1 VLSLKQRYARAM
13 EGLYLL
19 CVVVSGLAL
28 VSITLIIPFGVFMR
42 YAMNNP
48 QSWPEPASVVMMVL
62 FSFVGGAAVYRAN
75 VHIAVESLTKAV
87 SPAMRGIMGHIVQAL
102 MALIG
107 VFMMAYGIELCQI
120 TWHQSI
126 PEFPGLPVGLVYG
139 PIPLGGLL
147 TLLFLFEKVW
157 VGPAPKTSIMFS
169 DEAVEME

>member
-1 VLSLKQRYARAM
+1 MSLKSLYANAM
-13 EGLYLL
+13 ERLYLL

-42 YAMNNP
+42 YIKNNP
-48 QSWPEPASVVMMVL
+48 QSWPEPAAVVMMVL

-75 VHIAVESLTKAV
+75 VHIAVESLTQAV
-87 SPAMRGIMGHIVQAL
+87 GPAMRGYMAHVVQAL
-102 MALIG
+102 MFLMA
-107 VFMMAYGIELCQI
+107 VFMVFYGLELCQI
-120 TWHQSI
+120 TWNQSV

-147 TLLFLFEKVW
+147 TLLFLLEKVW
-157 VGPAPKTSIMFS
+157 VGPVPKTSIMFS